1 MTPLKGLQSLPES
14 GTIGSNKEEAHMSN
28 YIILLGAPGAGKGTQ
43 AAMLTEALGV
53 PHVASGDLFRSALQK
68 KTPLGL
74 EAKKYMDQG
83 LLVPDEVT
91 IAMIRE
97 RLALPDCQEGVILDG
112 FPRTLEQAKA
122 LDAALAEEGRAID
135 KVLYIKVPNEELVA
149 RLSGRWICRDCQ
161 AVYHTITN
169 PPKQAGRCDACGG
182 ELYQRPDDRPE
193 TVRRRLEVYFEQTM
207 PLIEYYTE
215 RGVLTEVNGHQSIA
229 EVQTALIETLKD

>member
-1 MTPLKGLQSLPES
+1 
-14 GTIGSNKEEAHMSN
+14 MSK

-43 AAMLTEALGV
+43 AVMLTEALGV

-112 FPRTLEQAKA
+112 FPRTPEQAKA

-135 KVLYIKVPNEELVA
+135 RVLYIKVPNEELVA

-169 PPKQAGRCDACGG
+169 PPKQTGRCDACGG
-182 ELYQRPDDRPE
+182 ELYQRSDDTPE

-215 RGVLTEVNGHQSIA
+215 RGVLTEVNGDQSIA
-229 EVQTALIETLKD
+229 RVQTALIEALKD

>member
-1 MTPLKGLQSLPES
+1 
-14 GTIGSNKEEAHMSN
+14 MSN

-91 IAMIRE
+91 IAMVRE

-122 LDAALAEEGRAID
+122 LDAALAEEGRTID

-169 PPKQAGRCDACGG
+169 PPQQAGRCDACGG
-182 ELYQRPDDRPE
+182 ELYQRSDDRPE

-207 PLIEYYTE
+207 PLIEYYAE
-215 RGVLTEVNGHQSIA
+215 RGVLTEVNGDQSIA
-229 EVQTALIETLKD
+229 EVQAALIEALKD

>member
-1 MTPLKGLQSLPES
+1 
-14 GTIGSNKEEAHMSN
+14 MSK

-43 AAMLTEALGV
+43 AAMLTETLGV

-68 KTPLGL
+68 GTPLGL

-91 IAMIRE
+91 IAMVRE
-97 RLALPDCQEGVILDG
+97 RLALPDCEEGVILDG

-169 PPKQAGRCDACGG
+169 PPQQAGRCDACGG
-182 ELYQRPDDRPE
+182 ELYQRSDDKPE

-215 RGVLTEVNGHQSIA
+215 IGVLTEVNGDQSISK
-229 EVQTALIETLKD
+229 VQTALLEAIKE

>member
-1 MTPLKGLQSLPES
+1 
-14 GTIGSNKEEAHMSN
+14 MSN

-74 EAKKYMDQG
+74 EAKKYIDQG

-169 PPKQAGRCDACGG
+169 PPKQAGRCDACCEG
-182 ELYQRPDDRPE
+182 ELYQRPDDRPD

-215 RGVLTEVNGHQSIA
+215 RGVLTEVNGDQSIA

>member
-1 MTPLKGLQSLPES
+1 
-14 GTIGSNKEEAHMSN
+14 MSK

-43 AAMLTEALGV
+43 AAMLTEVLGV

-74 EAKKYMDQG
+74 ETKKYIDQG

-161 AVYHTITN
+161 TVYHTITN

-182 ELYQRPDDRPE
+182 ELYQRSDDRPE

-215 RGVLTEVNGHQSIA
+215 RGMLTEVNGDQSIT
-229 EVQTALIETLKD
+229 EVQTALIEALKD

>member
-1 MTPLKGLQSLPES
+1 
-14 GTIGSNKEEAHMSN
+14 MSK

-43 AAMLTEALGV
+43 AAMLTEALGI

-182 ELYQRPDDRPE
+182 ELYQRPDDKPE

-215 RGVLTEVNGHQSIA
+215 RGMLTEVNGHQSIA

>member
-1 MTPLKGLQSLPES
+1 
-14 GTIGSNKEEAHMSN
+14 MSK
-28 YIILLGAPGAGKGTQ
+28 YIVLLGAPGAGKGTQ
-43 AAMLTEALGV
+43 AIMLTEALGV
-53 PHVASGDLFRSALQK
+53 PHVASGDLFRAALQK

-74 EAKKYMDQG
+74 EAQKYIDQG
-83 LLVPDEVT
+83 LLVPDGVT
-91 IAMIRE
+91 IAMVRE
-97 RLALPDCQEGVILDG
+97 RLAQPDCQEGVILDG

-122 LDAALAEEGRAID
+122 LDAVLAEEDRAID

-182 ELYQRPDDRPE
+182 ELYQRSDDTPE
-193 TVRRRLEVYFEQTM
+193 TVRRRLEVYFEQTA

-215 RGVLTEVNGHQSIA
+215 KRVLTEVNGNQDIA